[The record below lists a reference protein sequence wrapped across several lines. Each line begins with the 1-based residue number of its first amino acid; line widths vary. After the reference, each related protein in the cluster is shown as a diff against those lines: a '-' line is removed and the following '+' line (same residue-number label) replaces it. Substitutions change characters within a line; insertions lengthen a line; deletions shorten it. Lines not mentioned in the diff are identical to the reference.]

1 MSLASSRRG
10 VVAWRL
16 AMKMKMKIWRATPP
30 PVSVPAARVKP
41 KVVGKGQNP
50 RPHLLARLRRRGL
63 RATLSPPQ
71 GKRRKVSGEHNY
83 LHKNL
88 INLSPP
94 FLIPLLRP

>member
-1 MSLASSRRG
+1 
-10 VVAWRL
+10 
-16 AMKMKMKIWRATPP
+16 MKMKMKIWRATPP

-41 KVVGKGQNP
+41 KEVGKGQNP